1 MGMSV
6 QDQLGPD
13 LAEWFGVPGGKGVV
27 ITDVMDGGPAAR
39 AGLRPGDV
47 VVSFEGDPV
56 GESYRLRWLTANAG
70 PGRTVRMGVWRER
83 KLRTVAVAL
92 AEKPG
97 ETAVERPVR
106 VAAGRKDQE
115 PFGLSIEE
123 QPGRTGLRVSSVD
136 LRSTAYRAGLREGD
150 VVVDVDGQ
158 PVHDRAAFRRAVAG
172 GGAVTRLYVKRN
184 GRSIFFGLRRD
195 PAETAEVRSP

>member
-1 MGMSV
+1 M
-6 QDQLGPD
+6 
-13 LAEWFGVPGGKGVV
+13 E
-27 ITDVMDGGPAAR
+27 GGPAAR

-115 PFGLSIEE
+115 PFGLSVEE
-123 QPGRTGLRVSSVD
+123 QPGRPGLRVSSVD